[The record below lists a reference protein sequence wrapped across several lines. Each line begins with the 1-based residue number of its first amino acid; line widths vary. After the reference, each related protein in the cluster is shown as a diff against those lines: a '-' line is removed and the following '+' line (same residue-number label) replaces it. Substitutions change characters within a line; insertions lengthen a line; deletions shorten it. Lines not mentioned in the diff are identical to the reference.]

1 MQKSG
6 RKKGPRA
13 DKVRKVEELRN
24 LFDAAQAAIVTE
36 YRGLSM
42 AEMTILRRKLAPIG
56 AEYHVTKNTLM
67 RRAVGDKLT
76 PELEAI
82 LGGPTAIAFANEDPA
97 GCAKALLDFI
107 RDTRKTDIVVRGGY
121 MGGKI
126 ITPEHV
132 TALSKIPPRPVVL
145 GQTVGAIQGPLT
157 GFAGTMNGVLSEFVR
172 TLQAVADKQG
182 AAA

>member
-1 MQKSG
+1 MEKTG

-13 DKVRKVEELRN
+13 DKVKKVAELQS
-24 LFDAAQAAIVTE
+24 LFETCQAAIVTE

-42 AEMTILRRKLAPIG
+42 AEMTTLRRKLAPAG

-67 RRAVGDKLT
+67 RRAVGAKLT
-76 PELEAI
+76 PELEAM
-82 LGGPTAIAFANEDPA
+82 LGGPTAIAFANDDPVA
-97 GCAKALLDFI
+97 CAKAVLDFI
-107 RDTRKTDIVVRGGY
+107 RESRRTDIVVRGGY
-121 MGGKI
+121 MGGELLS
-126 ITPEHV
+126 PDQV

-145 GQTVGAIQGPLT
+145 GQTVGILQAPLS

-172 TLQAVADKQG
+172 TLQAVADKLE